1 MSLLPSVVPFVRMI
15 VMIAPSC
22 SVQHDGDDRGD
33 VPRAWPIRR
42 RWAESKHSQWQTL
55 HVTCRLWSGMY
66 RLEALAS
73 RLIIG
78 MASWLIV
85 KLVVGELVGL

>member
-1 MSLLPSVVPFVRMI
+1 MQICMI
-15 VMIAPSC
+15 I
-22 SVQHDGDDRGD
+22 GLYIINIYILGLY
-33 VPRAWPIRR
+33 IIN
-42 RWAESKHSQWQTL
+42 
-55 HVTCRLWSGMY
+55 

-85 KLVVGELVGL
+85 KLVVVGELVGL